1 MCDPFLHLLM
11 QVLTRQSHDLLQEDI
26 THCIFKMAEVDFIA
40 FHTDFLSK
48 FLGNVEGITHEQ
60 QFTLVE
66 KYKIVQVRKP
76 FVDKTFTYFYCRI
89 IPLSLKIS
97 FNLPVTFAIF

>member
-1 MCDPFLHLLM
+1 MCDPFLQLLM

-66 KYKIVQVRKP
+66 KYKIVQVKKKLLSTKLS
-76 FVDKTFTYFYCRI
+76 FTFI
-89 IPLSLKIS
+89 VGSSLFHSKSPSIYQ
-97 FNLPVTFAIF
+97 

>member
-26 THCIFKMAEVDFIA
+26 THCIFKIAEVDFIA

-48 FLGNVEGITHEQ
+48 FLGNVEGITREQ

-66 KYKIVQVRKP
+66 KYKIVHVK
-76 FVDKTFTYFYCRI
+76 KTFCQ
-89 IPLSLKIS
+89 LK
-97 FNLPVTFAIF
+97 FNLLLL